1 MSLARVGISRA
12 DVPSRVLAM
21 SRDALVVGI
30 NTYHHLPGL
39 HAPANDAESV
49 ARCLENWGECRVLRM
64 PEAVRQQRPVIS
76 SQAQVT
82 TPMLEAALIR
92 LFKPTGKTI
101 PQTAIFYYSGHGL
114 QRDAGIQEGYLATSE
129 TNPATGH
136 YGLSLYWLRRLL
148 QESPVRQRVIWL
160 DCCNSGEFFN
170 ILEGDPG
177 PRAGTDRLFM
187 AAAREYEPAY
197 ESLTGRHSVFTEA
210 LLAGLNPSKAEGGV
224 VNGHSL
230 TDAVNRSLKG
240 ELQQPLFE
248 SSGGEIMLTRLSGSG
263 GSPVST
269 ASVSTLD
276 RLKHLSYSVCPFQG
290 LAPFD
295 VNHGDWFFGR
305 EDLTQTLVER
315 VSQSRFS
322 ALVGASGIGKTSLL
336 RAGLI
341 AQLQGNGEH
350 QPDWDIRYLT
360 PGHTP
365 LQRLAEAFVDAQ
377 ASGLD
382 RASQLRQAESFLQ
395 QGGEGFCQLLQAM
408 AGPESSLRTAP
419 RRLLL
424 VIDQLEEMLSPG
436 ASPDLETDR
445 QRLIDGLL
453 AVVHQDRLPVHVV
466 VALRADYLPRLEA
479 FPELA
484 ALVKD
489 QNLVVPAMTY
499 DQIKA
504 TIVSPLEKIGL
515 RYDANLIYTLLL
527 DVVGAPGDLALL
539 QMALKEIWR
548 CRQLDPSGQE
558 APRLTLEAYAELGG
572 VRQLLSQHAHQ
583 AYEGLTSVER
593 QVARRVFL
601 SLCEF
606 GEDIS
611 LTRRQVQLQEL
622 ITPTLG
628 PGPVV
633 QTLEKLV
640 AARLVVAQTNA
651 SHPQLGYG
659 RAPTWL
665 GTPEATADLQLIDQ
679 TSVWQLVAH
688 FDIAHES
695 LIRTWPLLQEWLQE
709 DRGRL
714 QQQRTV
720 EVAAQQWY
728 QQRCPEQGDYFLP
741 ATRLGA
747 VRALAVDHP
756 DSLSIQ
762 ALSYLS
768 AWESYRR
775 RCDRQR
781 RLMKL
786 LVPISV
792 ATGMLVA
799 YGYNLIRQTAP
810 VLQLAQ
816 TAPKSEPVP
825 TFRTSLPAPSA
836 DLGSTGVRLDP
847 GLTAEVDQGPPL
859 QTRAGAIVALAP
871 DLGATVQLTLTALQP
886 WQQRAQAAGSTKRVA
901 ELMPPDQDRQ
911 TLNLDR
917 LEKIAEWPAPDNPD
931 RMVQIW
937 CSRNQLEPVCFTLTG
952 DDP

>member
-1 MSLARVGISRA
+1 
-12 DVPSRVLAM
+12 
-21 SRDALVVGI
+21 
-30 NTYHHLPGL
+30 
-39 HAPANDAESV
+39 
-49 ARCLENWGECRVLRM
+49 
-64 PEAVRQQRPVIS
+64 
-76 SQAQVT
+76 
-82 TPMLEAALIR
+82 MLEAALIR

-114 QRDAGIQEGYLATSE
+114 QRDVGIQEGYLATSE

-170 ILEGDPG
+170 ILEADPG

-197 ESLTGRHSVFTEA
+197 ESLASRHSVFTEA
-210 LLAGLNPSKAEGGV
+210 LLAGLNPSKVEGGV

-240 ELQQPLFE
+240 EVQQPLFE
-248 SSGGEIMLTRLSGSG
+248 SSGGEIVLTRLSS
-263 GSPVST
+263 SVPPPST
-269 ASVSTLD
+269 TSVSTLD

-305 EDLTQTLVER
+305 EELTQTLVDR
-315 VSQSRFS
+315 VSQSRFC
-322 ALVGASGIGKTSLL
+322 ALVGSSGIGKTSLL
-336 RAGLI
+336 RAGLM
-341 AQLQGNGEH
+341 AQLQGTGQH

-360 PGHTP
+360 PGQAP
-365 LQRLAEAFVDAQ
+365 LQRLAEAFVDVQ
-377 ASGLD
+377 ATGLD

-408 AGPESSLRTAP
+408 AGTESSLRTAP

-424 VIDQLEEMLSPG
+424 VIDQLEEMLGPEVG
-436 ASPDLETDR
+436 PDLATDR
-445 QRLIDGLL
+445 QRFIDGLM
-453 AVVHQDRLPVHVV
+453 AVVQQDRLPVHVV
-466 VALRADYLPRLEA
+466 VALRADYLPRLQA
-479 FPELA
+479 FTELA
-484 ALVKD
+484 DLVKH
-489 QNLVVPAMTY
+489 QGLIVPAMTY

-548 CRQLDPSGQE
+548 CRQLDPTGQQ
-558 APRLTLEAYAELGG
+558 APKLTLEAYAELGG
-572 VRQLLSQHAHQ
+572 VRQLLSQWAHQ
-583 AYEGLTSVER
+583 TYEGLTSLER
-593 QVARRVFL
+593 QVARRCFL

-606 GEDIS
+606 GEGIS

-628 PGPVV
+628 PCAVV
-633 QTLEKLV
+633 ETLEKLV
-640 AARLVVAQTNA
+640 AARLVVAQTHC
-651 SHPQLGYG
+651 SHPQLAYG
-659 RAPTWL
+659 AAPAWP
-665 GTPEATADLQLIDQ
+665 GVPGDASGNPKIIDQ
-679 TSVWQLVAH
+679 ASAWDWAPH

-709 DRGRL
+709 GRGRL
-714 QQQRTV
+714 QQQRTL

-728 QQRCPEQGDYFLP
+728 QQRCPDQGDYFLP

-747 VRALAVDHP
+747 ARSLVADHP
-756 DSLSIQ
+756 DGLSLQ

-768 AWESYRR
+768 AWESHRR

-786 LVPISV
+786 LIPLSV

-799 YGYNLIRQTAP
+799 YGYNLLRQTAP
-810 VLQLAQ
+810 VWQLTQ
-816 TAPKSEPVP
+816 TPAESDPAPTVP
-825 TFRTSLPAPSA
+825 TFRSNPLALKGAP
-836 DLGSTGVRLDP
+836 VQFDP
-847 GLTAEVDQGPPL
+847 GLTVDGPQGPGLGTP
-859 QTRAGAIVALAP
+859 AGAIAALAP
-871 DLGATVQLTLTALQP
+871 DLRANFQTVLTSIQP
-886 WQQRAQAAGSTKRVA
+886 WQQSVRVGISDSQMA
-901 ELMPPDQDRQ
+901 SLTTPSEQNRSG
-911 TLNLDR
+911 LNLDR
-917 LEKIAEWPAPDNPD
+917 LEKVAQWPAPDNPKW
-931 RMVQIW
+931 MIQIW
-937 CSRNQLEPVCFTLTG
+937 CGRNQPEPVCFTLT
-952 DDP
+952 DESP

>member
-1 MSLARVGISRA
+1 
-12 DVPSRVLAM
+12 M

-39 HAPANDAESV
+39 QAPANDAESV

-64 PEAVRQQRPVIS
+64 PEAVRQQRPVLS

-82 TPMLEAALIR
+82 TSMLEAALIR

-114 QRDAGIQEGYLATSE
+114 QRDVGIQEGYLATSE

-170 ILEGDPG
+170 ILEADPG

-197 ESLTGRHSVFTEA
+197 ESLGSRHSVFTEA
-210 LLAGLNPSKAEGGV
+210 LLAGLNPSKVEGGV

-230 TDAVNRSLKG
+230 TDAINRSLKG

-248 SSGGEIMLTRLSGSG
+248 SSGGEIVLTRLSGSAT
-263 GSPVST
+263 PAST
-269 ASVSTLD
+269 ASISTLD

-305 EDLTQTLVER
+305 EELTQTLVER
-315 VSQSRFS
+315 VSQSRFC
-322 ALVGASGIGKTSLL
+322 ALVGSSGIGKTSLL
-336 RAGLI
+336 RAGLM
-341 AQLQGNGEH
+341 AQLQGTGQQ
-350 QPDWDIRYLT
+350 QPQSDWDIRYLT
-360 PGHTP
+360 PGQTP
-365 LQRLAEAFVDAQ
+365 LQRLAEAFVDVQ
-377 ASGLD
+377 ATGLD

-408 AGPESSLRTAP
+408 AGTESSLRTAP

-424 VIDQLEEMLSPG
+424 VIDQLEEMLGPEAG
-436 ASPDLETDR
+436 PDLEINR
-445 QRLIDGLL
+445 QRFIDGLL
-453 AVVHQDRLPVHVV
+453 AVVQQDRLPVHVV
-466 VALRADYLPRLEA
+466 VALRADYLPRLQA
-479 FPELA
+479 FPELVD
-484 ALVKD
+484 LVKH
-489 QNLVVPAMTY
+489 QGLIVPAMTY

-548 CRQLDPSGQE
+548 CRQLDPTGQQ
-558 APRLTLEAYAELGG
+558 APKLTLEAYAELGG
-572 VRQLLSQHAHQ
+572 VRQLLSQWAHQ
-583 AYEGLTSVER
+583 TYEGLTSLER
-593 QVARRVFL
+593 QVARRCFL

-606 GEDIS
+606 GEGIS

-622 ITPTLG
+622 ITPSLG
-628 PGPVV
+628 PCAVV
-633 QTLEKLV
+633 ETLEKLV
-640 AARLVVAQTNA
+640 AARLLVAQTHC
-651 SHPQLGYG
+651 SHPQLVYG
-659 RAPTWL
+659 AAPAWPGVT
-665 GTPEATADLQLIDQ
+665 GDASADSKAIDQ
-679 TSVWQLVAH
+679 ASAWEWAPH

-709 DRGRL
+709 GRGRL
-714 QQQRTV
+714 QQQRTL

-728 QQRCPEQGDYFLP
+728 QQRCPDQGDYFLP
-741 ATRLGA
+741 ATRLGPA
-747 VRALAVDHP
+747 RALAADHP
-756 DSLSIQ
+756 DSLSLQ

-786 LVPISV
+786 LIPISV

-799 YGYNLIRQTAP
+799 YGYNLLRQTAP
-810 VLQLAQ
+810 VWQLTQ
-816 TAPKSEPVP
+816 TPPASHPVP
-825 TFRTSLPAPSA
+825 NLRTKPPVSPPALQGA
-836 DLGSTGVRLDP
+836 GVRLDP
-847 GLTAEVDQGPPL
+847 GLTVDGPKGPGL
-859 QTRAGAIVALAP
+859 ETPAKAISPLAP
-871 DLGATVQLTLTALQP
+871 DLRASFQTVLTSIQP
-886 WQQRAQAAGSTKRVA
+886 WQQSAEPGGSHSQMA
-901 ELMPPDQDRQ
+901 SLMPSDQNRPR
-911 TLNLDR
+911 LNLDR
-917 LEKIAEWPAPDNPD
+917 LEKVAEWPAPNNPNW
-931 RMVQIW
+931 MIQIW
-937 CSRNQLEPVCFTLTG
+937 CGRNQPEPVCFTLTEKA
-952 DDP
+952 P